1 MAPSLVR
8 TLWEPDQR
16 TTQGGTVEVNL
27 LSLEDMFDRTIRYVV
42 PPFQR
47 RYVWTEEEQ
56 WQLLWDDLRR
66 TAEARLSSLAATVS
80 SHRVRDADEDS
91 HFLGAVVIQH
101 KSTAVSEIR
110 IREVIDGQQRLV
122 TLQLLLSAMREV
134 LRDFGHPGADRLGKL
149 VENSD
154 PAVQNEPNHRF
165 KVWPTSGDE
174 TDFHTAM
181 ASRAASTDAEGTRI
195 GDAWRFF
202 FDETKSWIGDVASS
216 HDIRIAA
223 LEDVVNKRL
232 KMVVIE
238 LDEGENPH
246 VIFETL
252 NARGT
257 PLLDWDLTKNYLM
270 NRAAA
275 ECVDADA
282 LRVDHFADFDD
293 DWWSEEVRQA
303 TKRRTRVDAFLNH
316 WLMMRTAKSVEA
328 KDVFPTLREW
338 VADGP
343 DGVTA
348 VAADL
353 GYSAELFREIEETE
367 SSGTVEGDFLYRW
380 RSMQVRAITP
390 LLLRLFCVSVP
401 RTAFERSIRALE
413 SYLVRRMICGMT
425 TRGYHDLMFPIL
437 EEIKSTDD
445 RSDGTEPQ
453 TEVDEIV
460 IRHLVNLK
468 GERYLWPDNDRLFAA
483 FLHDPLY
490 DRLPRGRLRM
500 VLEGIEGDLRTE
512 KADSGLPRGKLTIE
526 HVMPK
531 QWRDH
536 WGDVKAKLGDED
548 EDPLARRDRLVHSI
562 GNLTLVHRKL
572 NAAMSNAGLADK
584 RAALDEHSTLFLNK
598 DLLRHSR
605 RGWDEDSIARRAR
618 RLWQAAVN
626 VWPQADKI

>member
-1 MAPSLVR
+1 M
-8 TLWEPDQR
+8 
-16 TTQGGTVEVNL
+16 EVNL

-56 WQLLWDDLRR
+56 WQLLWDDLQR

-80 SHRVRDADEDS
+80 SPPARDAAEDS

-110 IREVIDGQQRLV
+110 MREAIDGQQRLV
-122 TLQLLLSAMREV
+122 TLQLLLGAMREV
-134 LRDFGHPGADRLGKL
+134 LRGFNHPGAERLGKL

-154 PAVQNEPNHRF
+154 PAVHDAPDHMF
-165 KVWPTSGDE
+165 KVWPTSGDVA
-174 TDFHTAM
+174 DF
-181 ASRAASTDAEGTRI
+181 RAAMRNDPVSRRSGEARI
-195 GDAWRFF
+195 GDAWKFF
-202 FDETKSWIGDVASS
+202 LDETIAWIGDVDSS
-216 HDIRIAA
+216 RDIRIAA

-270 NRAAA
+270 NKASAAGL
-275 ECVDADA
+275 DADA
-282 LRVDHFADFDD
+282 LRNEHFDDFDD
-293 DWWSEEVRQA
+293 DWWSGEVRQA

-316 WLMMRTAKSVEA
+316 WLMMRTAESVEA
-328 KDVFPTLREW
+328 KDVFAKLREW
-338 VADGP
+338 VEEGGDS
-343 DGVTA
+343 VSA

-353 GYSAELFREIEETE
+353 GYAAGLFREIEETE
-367 SSGTVEGDFLYRW
+367 SSGTVDGDFLYRW
-380 RSMQVRAITP
+380 RTMQVRAITP

-401 RTAFERSIRALE
+401 RPAFERSIRALE

-437 EEIKSTDD
+437 EEIKSADEQQD
-445 RSDGTEPQ
+445 RTGHEM
-453 TEVDEIV
+453 EIDEI
-460 IRHLVNLK
+460 ILRHLVDLK
-468 GERYLWPDNDRLFAA
+468 GERYLWPSDDRLLAA

-490 DRLPRGRLRM
+490 ERLPRGRLRM
-500 VLEGIEGDLRTE
+500 VLEGIEGELRTN
-512 KADSGLPRGKLTIE
+512 KADSAPPRGKLTIE

-531 QWRDH
+531 LWRDH

-548 EDPLARRDRLVHSI
+548 EDPVARRERMVHTI

-572 NAAMSNAGLADK
+572 NAAMSNAGLDEK
-584 RAALDEHSTLFLNK
+584 RIALDEHSTLFLNK

-605 RGWDEDSIARRAR
+605 RGWDEESIAKRAR
-618 RLWQAAVN
+618 RLWQAAVQ

>member
-1 MAPSLVR
+1 M
-8 TLWEPDQR
+8 
-16 TTQGGTVEVNL
+16 EVNL

-47 RYVWTEEEQ
+47 RYVWTKEEQ
-56 WQLLWDDLRR
+56 WQLLWDDLQR

-80 SHRVRDADEDS
+80 SPPVRDAAEDS

-110 IREVIDGQQRLV
+110 MREVIDGQQRLV
-122 TLQLLLSAMREV
+122 TLQLLLGAMREV
-134 LRDFGHPGADRLGKL
+134 LRGFNHPGAERLGKL

-154 PAVQNEPNHRF
+154 PAVHDDPNHVF
-165 KVWPTSGDE
+165 KVWPTSGDVA
-174 TDFHTAM
+174 DFSAAM
-181 ASRAASTDAEGTRI
+181 RNDPASRRSEEARI
-195 GDAWRFF
+195 GDAWKFF
-202 FDETKSWIGDVASS
+202 LDQTIAWIGDVDSS
-216 HDIRIAA
+216 RDIRIAA

-270 NRAAA
+270 NKASAAGL
-275 ECVDADA
+275 DADA
-282 LRVDHFADFDD
+282 LRNEHFDDFDD

-316 WLMMRTAKSVEA
+316 WLMMRTAESVEA
-328 KDVFPTLREW
+328 KDVFSRLREW
-338 VADGP
+338 VEEGNDS
-343 DGVTA
+343 VSV

-353 GYSAELFREIEETE
+353 GYAAELFREIEETE
-367 SSGTVEGDFLYRW
+367 SSGTVNGDFLYRW
-380 RSMQVRAITP
+380 RTMQVRAITP

-401 RTAFERSIRALE
+401 HSAFERSIRALE

-437 EEIKSTDD
+437 EEIKSADEQQDQT
-445 RSDGTEPQ
+445 GHKTEI
-453 TEVDEIV
+453 DEII
-460 IRHLVNLK
+460 IRHLVDLK
-468 GERYLWPDNDRLFAA
+468 GERYLWPSDDRLLAA

-490 DRLPRGRLRM
+490 ERLPRGRLRM
-500 VLEGIEGDLRTE
+500 VLEGIEGELRTN
-512 KADSGLPRGKLTIE
+512 KADSAPPRGKLTIE

-531 QWRDH
+531 LWRDH

-548 EDPLARRDRLVHSI
+548 EDPVERRERMVHTI

-572 NAAMSNAGLADK
+572 NAAMSNAGLNEK
-584 RAALDEHSTLFLNK
+584 REALDEHSTLFLNK
-598 DLLRHSR
+598 DLLRYSR
-605 RGWDEDSIARRAR
+605 RGWDEESISKRAR
-618 RLWQAAVN
+618 RLWQAAVQ
-626 VWPQADKI
+626 VWPQADKL

>member
-1 MAPSLVR
+1 M
-8 TLWEPDQR
+8 
-16 TTQGGTVEVNL
+16 EVNL

-47 RYVWTEEEQ
+47 RYVWTKEEQ
-56 WQLLWDDLRR
+56 WQLLWDDLQR

-80 SHRVRDADEDS
+80 SPPVRDAAEDS

-110 IREVIDGQQRLV
+110 MREVIDGQQRLV
-122 TLQLLLSAMREV
+122 TLQLLLGAMREV
-134 LRDFGHPGADRLGKL
+134 LRGFNHPGAERLGKL

-154 PAVQNEPNHRF
+154 PAVHDDPNHVF
-165 KVWPTSGDE
+165 KVWPTSGDVA
-174 TDFHTAM
+174 DFSAAM
-181 ASRAASTDAEGTRI
+181 RNDPASRRSEEARI
-195 GDAWRFF
+195 GDAWKFF
-202 FDETKSWIGDVASS
+202 LDQTITWIGDVDSS
-216 HDIRIAA
+216 RDIRIAA

-270 NRAAA
+270 NKASAAGLN
-275 ECVDADA
+275 ADA
-282 LRVDHFADFDD
+282 LRNEHFDDFDD

-316 WLMMRTAKSVEA
+316 WLMMRTAESVEA
-328 KDVFPTLREW
+328 KDVFSKLREW
-338 VADGP
+338 VEEGNDS
-343 DGVTA
+343 VSV

-353 GYSAELFREIEETE
+353 GYAAELFREIEETE
-367 SSGTVEGDFLYRW
+367 SSGTVNGDFLYRW
-380 RSMQVRAITP
+380 RTMQVRAITP

-401 RTAFERSIRALE
+401 HPAFERSIRALE

-437 EEIKSTDD
+437 EEIKS
-445 RSDGTEPQ
+445 SDEQQDQTGHKTEI
-453 TEVDEIV
+453 DEII
-460 IRHLVNLK
+460 IRHLVDLK
-468 GERYLWPDNDRLFAA
+468 GERYLWPSDDRLLTA

-490 DRLPRGRLRM
+490 ERLPRGRLRM
-500 VLEGIEGDLRTE
+500 VLEGIEGELRTN
-512 KADSGLPRGKLTIE
+512 KADSAPPRGKLTIE

-531 QWRDH
+531 LWRDH

-548 EDPLARRDRLVHSI
+548 EDPVERRERVVHTI

-572 NAAMSNAGLADK
+572 NAAMSNAGLDEK
-584 RAALDEHSTLFLNK
+584 REALDEHSTLFLNK
-598 DLLRHSR
+598 DLLRYSR
-605 RGWDEDSIARRAR
+605 RGWDEELIAKRAR
-618 RLWQAAVN
+618 RLWQAAVQ

>member
-1 MAPSLVR
+1 M
-8 TLWEPDQR
+8 
-16 TTQGGTVEVNL
+16 EVNL

-56 WQLLWDDLRR
+56 WQLLWDDLQR

-80 SHRVRDADEDS
+80 SSPVRDAAEDS

-110 IREVIDGQQRLV
+110 MREVIDGQQRLV
-122 TLQLLLSAMREV
+122 TLQLLLGAMREV
-134 LRDFGHPGADRLGKL
+134 LRGFNHPGAERLGKL
-149 VENSD
+149 VVNSD
-154 PAVQNEPNHRF
+154 PAVHDAPDHAF

-174 TDFHTAM
+174 ANF
-181 ASRAASTDAEGTRI
+181 RAAMRNDPTPRHSEEARI
-195 GDAWRFF
+195 GDAWKFF
-202 FDETKSWIGDVASS
+202 LDKTIAWIGDVDSS
-216 HDIRIAA
+216 RDIRIAA

-270 NRAAA
+270 NRANAA
-275 ECVDADA
+275 GLDADA
-282 LRVDHFADFDD
+282 LRNEHFDDFDD
-293 DWWSEEVRQA
+293 GWWSEEVRQA

-316 WLMMRTAKSVEA
+316 WLMMRTAQSVEA
-328 KDVFPTLREW
+328 KDVFSKLREW
-338 VADGP
+338 VEEGSDS
-343 DGVTA
+343 VSA

-367 SSGTVEGDFLYRW
+367 SSGTVNGDFLYRW
-380 RSMQVRAITP
+380 RTMQVRAITP

-401 RTAFERSIRALE
+401 SPAFERSIRALE

-437 EEIKSTDD
+437 EEIKSADEQQD
-445 RSDGTEPQ
+445 QAGHETEI
-453 TEVDEIV
+453 DEII
-460 IRHLVNLK
+460 IRHLVDLK
-468 GERYLWPDNDRLFAA
+468 GERYLWPGDDRLLAA

-490 DRLPRGRLRM
+490 ERLPRGRLRM
-500 VLEGIEGDLRTE
+500 VLEGIEGELRTN
-512 KADSGLPRGKLTIE
+512 KADSAPPRGKLTIE

-531 QWRDH
+531 LWRDH

-548 EDPLARRDRLVHSI
+548 EDPVARRERMVHTI

-572 NAAMSNAGLADK
+572 NAAMSNAGLDEK
-584 RAALDEHSTLFLNK
+584 REALDEHSTLFLNK

-605 RGWDEDSIARRAR
+605 RGWDEESIAKRAR
-618 RLWQAAVN
+618 RLWQAAVQ